1 MSFNG
6 LLENVVPYIVAIA
19 IILIVIKFLKQAIVI
34 VPQSYAVIIERFG
47 KYKKTLH
54 SGFNFIIP
62 VIDKKKR
69 AAFQL
74 RSQSVETNEYKDK
87 YGCLID
93 IREQMLDYDEQKVI
107 TKDNV
112 TLDVNPLLYFQI
124 VDVAKAV
131 YEVANF
137 PNAIEQLTKTALRN
151 TIGALELDQVLSAR
165 EAMNEQLRVVLDEAT
180 DKWGVKVTRVELQD
194 IEPPANIKDDLEK
207 QLKAERERRAQVL
220 AAEGLK
226 QKQILES
233 EGEKQ
238 SQLNIAE
245 AEKLAKIAASEAE
258 KTAIINKA
266 EAEKQAILL
275 RAEAEAEAKKK
286 QSEADAAII
295 ENTRKAFGNDSE
307 YGKYMVAM
315 KYVEALSEMT
325 SGKDNKVI
333 YMPYEATGIISSL
346 GGIKELLN
354 KNT

>member
-1 MSFNG
+1 
-6 LLENVVPYIVAIA
+6 
-19 IILIVIKFLKQAIVI
+19 
-34 VPQSYAVIIERFG
+34 
-47 KYKKTLH
+47 
-54 SGFNFIIP
+54 
-62 VIDKKKR
+62 
-69 AAFQL
+69 
-74 RSQSVETNEYKDK
+74 
-87 YGCLID
+87 
-93 IREQMLDYDEQKVI
+93 
-107 TKDNV
+107 
-112 TLDVNPLLYFQI
+112 
-124 VDVAKAV
+124 
-131 YEVANF
+131 
-137 PNAIEQLTKTALRN
+137 
-151 TIGALELDQVLSAR
+151 
-165 EAMNEQLRVVLDEAT
+165 MNEQLRVVLDEAT

-245 AEKLAKIAASEAE
+245 AEKLAKITASEAE

-275 RAEAEAEAKKK
+275 KAEAEAEAKKK
-286 QSEADAAII
+286 QAEADAAII

-354 KNT
+354 KTT